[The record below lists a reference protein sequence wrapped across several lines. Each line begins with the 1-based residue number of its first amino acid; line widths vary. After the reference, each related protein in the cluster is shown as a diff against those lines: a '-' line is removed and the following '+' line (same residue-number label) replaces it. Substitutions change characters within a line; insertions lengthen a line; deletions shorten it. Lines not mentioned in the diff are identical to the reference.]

1 MRIDAVMNTSGMVD
15 RIESMKNRVHCS
27 SLSFTR
33 TWLANPSLVENEG
46 MTIVVVNTSAS
57 SAVNQ

>member
-1 MRIDAVMNTSGMVD
+1 MRIDAVMNTSGVVD

-33 TWLANPSLVENEG
+33 TWLANPSLVDDC

-57 SAVNQ
+57 SAI